1 MLEQLRGRNVTHIGC
16 SFGLILGLLLGMIA
30 AVVVIQTV
38 QAASAVTLAVVA
50 LIVVTLAVGALG
62 FYIGWRFSPHGPRPA
77 EALDATERAERE

>member
-30 AVVVIQTV
+30 AVVVIQTI

-50 LIVVTLAVGALG
+50 LIVVTLVVGALG
-62 FYIGWRFSPHGPRPA
+62 FYIGWRLSPHGPRPA
-77 EALDATERAERE
+77 EALDGAERAESD